1 MIDEEEKELKK
12 RMSNTWAYSNI
23 DVQNYK
29 EWSLDEYLEYHEN
42 NYDISIRDKGLETW
56 LIINNLK
63 KYKENK

>member
-1 MIDEEEKELKK
+1 MTEEEEKELKK
-12 RMSNTWAYSNI
+12 KMSNGWAYSNI

-42 NYDISIRDKGLETW
+42 NYDISICDKGLETW

>member
-23 DVQNYK
+23 DIQNYK

-42 NYDISIRDKGLETW
+42 SYDISIRDKGLEKW
-56 LIINNLK
+56 LIINDLK
-63 KYKENK
+63 KYEEDK